1 MIGVDVEMRYKTQL
15 LVIAGCQNVVS
26 LQMCQQARTC
36 TLPETPHSDKNLEV
50 IQSKMETL
58 PISNHGVHTMFV

>member
-50 IQSKMETL
+50 IQSKM
-58 PISNHGVHTMFV
+58 